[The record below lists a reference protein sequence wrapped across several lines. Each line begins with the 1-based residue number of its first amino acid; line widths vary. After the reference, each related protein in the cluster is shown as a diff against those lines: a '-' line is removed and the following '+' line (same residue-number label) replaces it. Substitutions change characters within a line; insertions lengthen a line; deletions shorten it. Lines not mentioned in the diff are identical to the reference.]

1 MSAGAP
7 WSVKGIDPK
16 AREVAKDLA
25 RRSGMTLGEWLNR
38 VILED
43 DLPEDVTAEAQ
54 VSDRLHRLSNP
65 APRLAVAPGSSD
77 LARVGSALDRVTER
91 IEASETRTGL
101 AIHGVEHSVRQALAR
116 IETAEREQRA
126 SVHRLESLVAE
137 NTADQVAF
145 GARLRHLESE
155 PAGPRSVEAMQ
166 AIELRLA
173 SVEPEAVTDAVLQRL
188 GERLAEA
195 EARTANALETL
206 QKTLASFDRRVAAVE
221 RHDAVAAEQ
230 RFEALGL
237 ALTQQ
242 VEQVRGEVARK
253 LEAATGPALEARLSA
268 MAETVK
274 AAERRSTRAVEEIG
288 RQVLL
293 MAEAVSRKLGEVD
306 QRSADAID
314 QVGSEVARIAGA
326 VELRLARG
334 EHTQA
339 EAFERL
345 NAGFSR
351 VTDALAARGIGANAE
366 VYPGS
371 AKRDAVDR
379 HPVDEIEP
387 MLAAIDQQVDQT
399 LIADDAAVEPDPQT
413 AALLEEAR
421 QRLGLALE
429 VEVESDPPAKS
440 DLFMAPDPQTLAL
453 LQEARQRLG
462 PPPEPEPEPIPIE
475 AAAPP
480 TQTGPFD
487 PELFARAEPGD
498 EGRQEPY
505 EAPWRRLDLNESKQ
519 DVETVFVPIRE
530 PDDEALFAPRDAP
543 APSPELSTRE
553 VIDRARAAARAA
565 NANPPLDMR
574 AKVDR
579 KAATGRLFQ
588 GFGAKP
594 PARRQNTTLQTAL
607 LVAGGAAF
615 LSVGAAG
622 LTLMQGPAG
631 GARDAEVSSFG
642 HNPRAAVALSAPAQ
656 PVSAPVY
663 EQVRRDV
670 ETGAPGAVARLKAL
684 ADADYPQAQLYLAQ
698 LYDLGQAGLAR
709 DPVEARRLV
718 ALAAANGDIQAMH
731 NLGVFFFRGEGGP
744 QDLSSAAQWF
754 RKAAEGGV
762 VESQYNLA
770 LLYQSGSGLQ
780 KDLTKARYWFAEA
793 AGQGDTEAGRALASL
808 DRPSKPRPA
817 GTPAGQARPYTP
829 ATGPGVSQNVRQ
841 TQLILARLGYYD
853 GPADGLSNPA
863 YRTALSAYQ
872 TSLDGQGVGARPTL
886 AQ

>member
-65 APRLAVAPGSSD
+65 APRLAVAAGSSD
-77 LARVGSALDRVTER
+77 LARIGFALDRVTDR

-126 SVHRLESLVAE
+126 SAHRLEALVAE
-137 NTADQVAF
+137 TTADQVAF

-166 AIELRLA
+166 AMELRLA
-173 SVEPEAVTDAVLQRL
+173 SVEPEALTDAVLQRL

-195 EARTANALETL
+195 EARTATALEGL
-206 QKTLASFDRRVAAVE
+206 QRSLASFDQRVANVE
-221 RHDAVAAEQ
+221 RHDTAAVEQ
-230 RFEALGL
+230 RFETLGL

-288 RQVLL
+288 RQVLS

-351 VTDALAARGIGANAE
+351 VTDALAARGIGADVE
-366 VYPGS
+366 VGP
-371 AKRDAVDR
+371 APAQLDAVALD
-379 HPVDEIEP
+379 PVEAVEQT
-387 MLAAIDQQVDQT
+387 LAAIDQEVDQT
-399 LIADDAAVEPDPQT
+399 LIADDSAVEPDPQT

-421 QRLGLALE
+421 ERLGLARE
-429 VEVESDPPAKS
+429 VEVENESPAASDP
-440 DLFMAPDPQTLAL
+440 FMEPDPQTLAL

-462 PPPEPEPEPIPIE
+462 PPPEPEPEPLPAE
-475 AAAPP
+475 AAAPSP
-480 TQTGPFD
+480 QTGPFD
-487 PELFARAEPGD
+487 PELFARAEPED
-498 EGRQEPY
+498 ATRQEAY
-505 EAPWRRLDLNESKQ
+505 EAPWRRLDLDESEPEA
-519 DVETVFVPIRE
+519 ETAFVPIRE
-530 PDDEALFAPRDAP
+530 PDDEALFAPRDAAQ
-543 APSPELSTRE
+543 APPELSTRE
-553 VIDRARAAARAA
+553 VIDRARAADAAR
-565 NANPPLDMR
+565 PLDMR

-594 PARRQNTTLQTAL
+594 ASRRHNTALQTAL

-631 GARDAEVSSFG
+631 GARDVEVSPFG
-642 HNPRAAVALSAPAQ
+642 PNPRAAVALSAPAG
-656 PVSAPVY
+656 PVSTPVY

-670 ETGAPGAVARLKAL
+670 ENGAPGAVARLKAL
-684 ADADYPQAQLYLAQ
+684 ADADHPQAQLYLAQ

-718 ALAAANGDIQAMH
+718 ALAAENGDVQAMH
-731 NLGVFFFRGEGGP
+731 NLGVFYFRGEGGP
-744 QDLSSAAQWF
+744 QDLASAAQWF

-770 LLYQSGSGLQ
+770 LLFQSGSGVQ
-780 KDLTKARYWFAEA
+780 KDLTKARYWFAQA
-793 AGQGDTEAGRALASL
+793 AGRGDAEARRALAGL
-808 DRPSKPRPA
+808 DRSTSPRPTKA
-817 GTPAGQARPYTP
+817 SAGQTQPYTP
-829 ATGPGVSQNVRQ
+829 ATASGVSQNVRQ

-872 TSLDGQGVGARPTL
+872 TDLDGQGAGARPTL
-886 AQ
+886 AK